1 MATTDTVL
9 KPDFKSSKKHF
20 IFTEE
25 HDRLRESIGAFVEK
39 ELAPHAEEWEEDKY
53 FADWVFPRMGEL
65 GFLGLSYPEEYG
77 GQGGDYYC
85 NIVLAEEPTRSGVVF
100 DVHEAERRVQ
110 EISDRFGLAV
120 DPAARIEDITV
131 GDGPEA
137 TAGSLVSAHYVGVT
151 HEGGEQFDAS
161 WDRGDPLEFRLG
173 VGMVIQGWDEGITG
187 MKVGGRRRLTIPSHK
202 AYGER
207 GAGGVIKPGATLVF
221 VVDLVGVR

>member
-1 MATTDTVL
+1 MAEL
-9 KPDFKSSKKHF
+9 SRPD
-20 IFTEE
+20 
-25 HDRLRESIGAFVEK
+25 VEPPTGP
-39 ELAPHAEEWEEDKY
+39 APD
-53 FADWVFPRMGEL
+53 DLV
-65 GFLGLSYPEEYG
+65 
-77 GQGGDYYC
+77 
-85 NIVLAEEPTRSGVVF
+85 
-100 DVHEAERRVQ
+100 
-110 EISDRFGLAV
+110 
-120 DPAARIEDITV
+120 IEDIAV

-137 TAGSLVSAHYVGVT
+137 TPGSLVARITWASRT
-151 HEGGEQFDAS
+151 SGGEQFDAS